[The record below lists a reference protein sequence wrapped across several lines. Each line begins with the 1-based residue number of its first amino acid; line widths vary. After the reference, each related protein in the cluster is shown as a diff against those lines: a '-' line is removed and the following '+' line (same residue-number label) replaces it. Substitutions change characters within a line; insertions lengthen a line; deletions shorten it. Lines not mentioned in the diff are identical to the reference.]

1 MAHDHCHCRDYT
13 RSEVMRHAAAQAG
26 KGLPAIET
34 GMPTPAGTG
43 LSRRTFLSRSAGL
56 ALAVYGA
63 TKIPLAAFEE
73 GIAHAATPPKVLVSI
88 FFDGGIDALNVLAPV
103 NDSTYHT
110 LRPTIGLHLNDAQPP
125 LSFTEDSNLFWHPSA
140 TSLRALHGEDKV
152 TVFPAIGYTSP
163 NQSHF
168 TSRHYYEI
176 GEVQVGANT
185 GWLGRYVEQVGTDDN
200 PLQGI
205 SLSNELSPA
214 LATPPKPVAAV
225 ESVTDYDLWSWNVD
239 EPVLSNMFTSFGN
252 LGTFASDSPAMIQ
265 ARRAIGQTEQVRQ
278 QLAAF
283 NGYTSPVANLYPAST
298 ELSDQLSGLAAMLGA
313 GLPVQVATMSAVGGY
328 DTHEDEAG
336 TLSSNLL
343 RTSNAVLA
351 FQRDLEARGL
361 DDRVL
366 IEMWSE
372 FGRRPEENG
381 GGTDHGAGGLA
392 FVVGKHAGGTM
403 IGGFPGLGTL
413 DPDDNLVHTSDF
425 RSMYCTLLESW
436 LGVDAGPIIP
446 GSDTLGTYASLID

>member
-1 MAHDHCHCRDYT
+1 MSHDHCHCRDYT
-13 RSEVMRHAAAQAG
+13 RSEVMRRAAAQAG
-26 KGLPAIET
+26 QGLPQVET
-34 GMPTPAGTG
+34 GMPLPAGTG

-63 TKIPLAAFEE
+63 TKIPLAAFEA

-88 FFDGGIDALNVLAPV
+88 FFDGGIDSLNVLAPI
-103 NDSTYHT
+103 NDSTYQD
-110 LRPTIGLHLNDAQPP
+110 LRPTLALPSGLGFSESSD
-125 LSFTEDSNLFWHPSA
+125 LFWHPSA
-140 TSLRALHGEDKV
+140 ASLRTLHGEDKV
-152 TVFPAIGYTSP
+152 SVLPAIGYTSP

-214 LATPPKPVAAV
+214 LATPSKPVAAV
-225 ESVTDYDLWSWNVD
+225 ESVTDYDLASWWVD
-239 EPVLSNMFTSFGN
+239 EPVESNMFGSFAN
-252 LGTFASDSPAMIQ
+252 LGTFASDSPAMTQ
-265 ARRAIGQTEQVRQ
+265 ARRAIGQTEQVHE
-278 QLAAF
+278 QLGAF
-283 NGYTSPVANLYPAST
+283 SDYTSPVANLYPGNT

-328 DTHEDEAG
+328 DTHEDEAD
-336 TLSSNLL
+336 TLSSNLK
-343 RTSNAVLA
+343 RTCDAVFA

-361 DDRVL
+361 ADRVL
-366 IEMWSE
+366 LEMWSE

-381 GGTDHGAGGLA
+381 GGTDHGAAGLA
-392 FVVGKHAGGTM
+392 FVVGQHAGGTM
-403 IGGFPGLGTL
+403 IGGFPGLTSL
-413 DPDDNLVHTSDF
+413 DEDDNLVHTSDF
-425 RSMYCTLLESW
+425 RTMYCTLLNDW
-436 LGVDAGPIIP
+436 LGVDPGPIIP
-446 GSDTLGTYASLID
+446 GADQLGTYSTLID

>member
-1 MAHDHCHCRDYT
+1 MAHDHCHCRDYS
-13 RSEVMRHAAAQAG
+13 RSQLLHKAAAQAG

-43 LSRRTFLSRSAGL
+43 LSRRTFLSRSAGF

-63 TKIPLAAFEE
+63 TKLPLAAFEN

-88 FFDGGIDALNVLAPV
+88 FFDGGIDSLNVLAPI
-103 NDSTYHT
+103 NDSTYQG
-110 LRPTIGLHLNDAQPP
+110 LRPTIALQSG
-125 LSFTEDSNLFWHPSA
+125 LSFAEDSSLFWHPSA
-140 TSLRALHGEDKV
+140 AGLRTLHSEDKV
-152 TVFPAIGYTSP
+152 TVFPAIGYASP

-185 GWLGRYVEQVGTDDN
+185 GWLGRYIEQVGVDDN
-200 PLQGI
+200 PLQGV

-214 LATPPKPVAAV
+214 LATPSKPVAAV
-225 ESVTDYDLWSWNVD
+225 ESVTDYDLWSYAGSN
-239 EPVLSNMFTSFGN
+239 PVEDNMFTSFGN
-252 LGTFASDSPAMIQ
+252 LGGFPSDSPAMTQ
-265 ARRAIGQTEQVRQ
+265 ARRAIGQTEQVRE
-278 QLAAF
+278 QLGGF
-283 NGYTSPVANLYPAST
+283 SDFTSPVASLYPANT

-313 GLPVQVATMSAVGGY
+313 GLPIQVATMSAVGGY
-328 DTHEDEAG
+328 DTHENEAN
-336 TLSSNLL
+336 TLSSNLK
-343 RTSNAVLA
+343 RTCDAVLA

-403 IGGFPGLGTL
+403 IGGFPGLSTL
-413 DPDDNLVHTSDF
+413 DAEDNLLHTSDF

-446 GSDTLGTYASLID
+446 GAASLPRYSALID

>member
-13 RSEVMRHAAAQAG
+13 RSELMRRAAAQAG
-26 KGLPAIET
+26 RGLPQVET
-34 GMPTPAGTG
+34 GMPLPAGTG
-43 LSRRTFLSRSAGL
+43 LSRRSFLSRSAGL

-63 TKIPLAAFEE
+63 TKLPLAAFEE
-73 GIAHAATPPKVLVSI
+73 GIAHAATPPRVLVSI
-88 FFDGGIDALNVLAPV
+88 FFDGGIDSLNVLAPI
-103 NDSTYHT
+103 NDSAYQD
-110 LRPTIGLHLNDAQPP
+110 LRPTLALQSGL
-125 LSFTEDSNLFWHPSA
+125 SYSEDSSLFWHPSA
-140 TSLRALHGEDKV
+140 ASLRTLHGEDKV
-152 TVFPAIGYTSP
+152 SVFPAIGYSGA

-200 PLQGI
+200 PLQGL
-205 SLSNELSPA
+205 SLSNELSPM
-214 LATPPKPVAAV
+214 LATPSKPVAAV
-225 ESVTDYDLWSWNVD
+225 ESVTDYDLWHYAD
-239 EPVLSNMFTSFGN
+239 EAPVEANMFASFAN
-252 LGTFASDSPAMIQ
+252 LGTLSSDSPAMTQ
-265 ARRAIGQTEQVRQ
+265 ARRAIGQTEQLRQ

-283 NGYTSPVANLYPAST
+283 NGYTSPVASLYPT
-298 ELSDQLSGLAAMLGA
+298 GTRLSNQLSGLAAMLGT
-313 GLPVQVATMSAVGGY
+313 GLPVQVATLSAVGGY
-328 DTHEDEAG
+328 DTHEDQAD
-336 TLSSNLL
+336 TLSSNLK
-343 RTSNAVLA
+343 RTCDAVFA

-381 GGTDHGAGGLA
+381 GGTDHGAAGLA
-392 FVVGKHAGGTM
+392 FVVGRHAGGTM
-403 IGGFPGLGTL
+403 IGGFPGLASL
-413 DPDDNLVHTSDF
+413 DEDDNLRHTSDF

-446 GSDTLGTYASLID
+446 GADSLPRYSTLVD

>member
-13 RSEVMRHAAAQAG
+13 RSEVMRRAAAQAG

-34 GMPTPAGTG
+34 GIPTPAGTG
-43 LSRRTFLSRSAGL
+43 LSRRTFLSRSAGM

-63 TKIPLAAFEE
+63 TKIPLSAFEA
-73 GIAHAATPPKVLVSI
+73 GIAQAATPPKVLVSI
-88 FFDGGIDALNVLAPV
+88 FFDGGIDSLNVLAPV
-103 NDSTYHT
+103 NDSTYQN
-110 LRPTIGLHLNDAQPP
+110 LRPTIGLHLNDAAPP
-125 LSFTEDSNLFWHPSA
+125 LSFSEDSGLFWHPSA
-140 TSLRALHGEDKV
+140 AALRTLHGEDKV
-152 TVFPAIGYTSP
+152 TVFPAIGYASP

-168 TSRHYYEI
+168 TSRHYYKI

-185 GWLGRYVEQVGTDDN
+185 GWLGRYIEQVGTDDN

-205 SLSNELSPA
+205 SLDTELPPA
-214 LATPPKPVAAV
+214 LATPSRPVAAV
-225 ESVTDYDLWSWNVD
+225 ESVTDYDLWSWAGSN
-239 EPVLSNMFTSFGN
+239 PVEDNMFTSFGK
-252 LGTFASDSPAMIQ
+252 LGGFSSDSPAMTQ
-265 ARRAIGQTEQVRQ
+265 ARRAIGQTEQVRE
-278 QLAAF
+278 QLAGF
-283 NGYTSPVANLYPAST
+283 SGYTSPVANLYPANT
-298 ELSDQLSGLAAMLGA
+298 NLSDQLSGLAAMLGT

-328 DTHEDEAG
+328 DTHEDEAN
-336 TLSSNLL
+336 TLTSNLK
-343 RTSNAVLA
+343 RTCDAVLA

-392 FVVGKHAGGTM
+392 FVVGQHAGGTM
-403 IGGFPGLGTL
+403 IGGFPGLTSL
-413 DPDDNLVHTSDF
+413 DEDDNLVHTADF
-425 RSMYCTLLESW
+425 RTMYCTLLHDW

-446 GSDTLGTYASLID
+446 GADSMPRYSTLID

>member
-1 MAHDHCHCRDYT
+1 MSHDHCHCRDYT
-13 RSEVMRHAAAQAG
+13 RSELMRRAAATAG
-26 KGLPAIET
+26 EGLPAIET
-34 GMPTPAGTG
+34 GMPLPAGTG
-43 LSRRTFLSRSAGL
+43 LSRRSFLSRSAGL

-88 FFDGGIDALNVLAPV
+88 FFDGGIDSLNVLAPV
-103 NDSTYHT
+103 NDSTYQT

-125 LSFTEDSNLFWHPSA
+125 LSFSEDADLFWHPSA
-140 TSLRALHGEDKV
+140 SSLRALHAEDKV
-152 TVFPAIGYTSP
+152 SAFPAIGYTSP

-185 GWLGRYVEQVGTDDN
+185 GWLGRYIEEVGTDDN
-200 PLQGI
+200 PLQGV

-214 LATPPKPVAAV
+214 LATPSKPVAAV
-225 ESVTDYDLWSWNVD
+225 DSVTNYNLWTGWVGD
-239 EPVLSNMFTSFGN
+239 PVEPNMFTSFGN
-252 LGTFASDSPAMIQ
+252 LGGFSSDSAAMTQ
-265 ARRAIGQTEQVRQ
+265 ARRAIGQTEQVRE
-278 QLAAF
+278 QLATF
-283 NGYTSPVANLYPAST
+283 DGYTSPVANLYPDNT
-298 ELSDQLSGLAAMLGA
+298 YLSDQLSGLAAMLAA

-328 DTHEDEAG
+328 DTHEDEAA
-336 TLSSNLL
+336 TLTSNLQ
-343 RTSNAVLA
+343 RTCDAVFA

-366 IEMWSE
+366 VEMWSE

-381 GGTDHGAGGLA
+381 GGTDHGAAGLA

-403 IGGFPGLGTL
+403 IGGFPGLATL
-413 DPDDNLVHTSDF
+413 DEDDNLVHTSDF
-425 RSMYCTLLESW
+425 RSMYCTLLEDW

-446 GSDTLGTYASLID
+446 GADSLSRYSTLID